1 MELLYA
7 FTVQY
12 NYILYFIQDE
22 FPEYPELLLEAI
34 SISRRLQDPLMEF
47 CALFAS
53 PEEEI
58 FSLKMHILQ
67 VCGYLIICYCAGVL

>member
-1 MELLYA
+1 MLKSLRSCYKH
-7 FTVQY
+7 
-12 NYILYFIQDE
+12 FIKDE

-58 FSLKMHILQ
+58 YSLKMHILQ
-67 VCGYLIICYCAGVL
+67 VCTWTATTR